1 MDVACYVL
9 LMSVI
14 LKELPTTRLDEGGCL
29 VLEPKECILHVP
41 QGTLL
46 SPVVSWVG
54 VKAAA
59 MRGSV
64 DFSVFQV
71 QLSQQCRRIYLESS

>member
-1 MDVACYVL
+1 MDVARYML
-9 LMSVI
+9 LMLVI
-14 LKELPTTRLDEGGCL
+14 LKELPNTGLDEGRCL

-41 QGTLL
+41 QGTLF

-59 MRGSV
+59 TRGSV
-64 DFSVFQV
+64 DFSVFQA